1 MCRCCSM
8 RCRALVCW
16 SGAPRVATVGIPS
29 AGCCGRPWG
38 RRFASVSRPLH
49 GSCRRAWRP
58 LSSSSRNSIAC
69 RRRSST
75 AWPRRTGCPFLRCAS
90 RRRSTRGCGTT
101 CTRAS
106 RSCRGTS
113 TGICGRRRGCG
124 VRRGMPRAMCA
135 SELAARRL
143 PVNGLVV
150 AASAAGPS
158 RALLATALLLAGCSH
173 DLARS
178 RDILFVAQRPGGTDG
193 TYALH
198 LADLTTRRLIKA
210 DSATSRSLP
219 AWSPDTRSIAF
230 IREFDDH
237 SQLYVLDSVG
247 GTPRQLAASLDKFLA
262 WPDWSPDGASIL
274 FTAEFPDHRADVYVI
289 HTDGSRLRAVLQDS
303 TNYRC
308 PSWAPD
314 GRRFV
319 VSAYRA
325 GRSAI
330 RSVDVESGAA
340 HALLTSDTTYL
351 DCPQW
356 SPKGDAIVVTII
368 PGNTDMWKRDP
379 LEPWRSDLGIL
390 ELKSGQLRLLVG
402 GPGLNNYGHWSRDGH
417 WIVFQSNRHAAPR
430 IDSLPLRDR
439 FRSLEIY
446 IVRPDGSG
454 LRRLTT
460 NGYYDGHPSW

>member
-1 MCRCCSM
+1 MEHPANG
-8 RCRALVCW
+8 AL
-16 SGAPRVATVGIPS
+16 ALAVG
-29 AGCCGRPWG
+29 
-38 RRFASVSRPLH
+38 
-49 GSCRRAWRP
+49 
-58 LSSSSRNSIAC
+58 
-69 RRRSST
+69 
-75 AWPRRTGCPFLRCAS
+75 
-90 RRRSTRGCGTT
+90 
-101 CTRAS
+101 
-106 RSCRGTS
+106 
-113 TGICGRRRGCG
+113 
-124 VRRGMPRAMCA
+124 
-135 SELAARRL
+135 
-143 PVNGLVV
+143 
-150 AASAAGPS
+150 
-158 RALLATALLLAGCSH
+158 TALLLIACSD

-178 RDILFVAQRPGGTDG
+178 RDIIFVATRPGATED

-237 SQLYVLDSVG
+237 SALYVLDSVG

-379 LEPWRSDLGIL
+379 LEPWRTDLGIL
-390 ELKSGQLRLLVG
+390 DLKSGRLTLLVG

-446 IVRPDGSG
+446 IVRADGSD

-460 NGYYDGHPSW
+460 NEYFDGHPSW

>member
-1 MCRCCSM
+1 MEHPANG
-8 RCRALVCW
+8 AL
-16 SGAPRVATVGIPS
+16 ALAVG
-29 AGCCGRPWG
+29 
-38 RRFASVSRPLH
+38 
-49 GSCRRAWRP
+49 
-58 LSSSSRNSIAC
+58 
-69 RRRSST
+69 
-75 AWPRRTGCPFLRCAS
+75 
-90 RRRSTRGCGTT
+90 
-101 CTRAS
+101 
-106 RSCRGTS
+106 
-113 TGICGRRRGCG
+113 
-124 VRRGMPRAMCA
+124 
-135 SELAARRL
+135 
-143 PVNGLVV
+143 
-150 AASAAGPS
+150 
-158 RALLATALLLAGCSH
+158 TALLLIACSD

-178 RDILFVAQRPGGTDG
+178 RDIIFVATRPGATED

-330 RSVDVESGAA
+330 SAVDVESGAA

-356 SPKGDAIVVTII
+356 SPNGDAIVVTII
-368 PGNTDMWKRDP
+368 PGKTDMWKRDP
-379 LEPWRSDLGIL
+379 LEPWRTDLGIL
-390 ELKSGQLRLLVG
+390 DLKSGRLTLLVG

-417 WIVFQSNRHAAPR
+417 WIVFPSNRHAAPR

-446 IVRPDGSG
+446 IVRTDGSD

-460 NGYYDGHPSW
+460 NEYFDGHPSW

>member
-1 MCRCCSM
+1 MVNPANG
-8 RCRALVCW
+8 AL
-16 SGAPRVATVGIPS
+16 A
-29 AGCCGRPWG
+29 
-38 RRFASVSRPLH
+38 
-49 GSCRRAWRP
+49 
-58 LSSSSRNSIAC
+58 
-69 RRRSST
+69 
-75 AWPRRTGCPFLRCAS
+75 
-90 RRRSTRGCGTT
+90 
-101 CTRAS
+101 
-106 RSCRGTS
+106 
-113 TGICGRRRGCG
+113 
-124 VRRGMPRAMCA
+124 
-135 SELAARRL
+135 LAL
-143 PVNGLVV
+143 G
-150 AASAAGPS
+150 
-158 RALLATALLLAGCSH
+158 TALMLTACPD

-178 RDILFVAQRPGGTDG
+178 RDILFVATRPGGTED

-237 SQLYVLDSVG
+237 SQLYVLDTVG
-247 GTPRQLAASLDKFLA
+247 GAPRQLATHLDGFLA

-289 HTDGSRLRAVLQDS
+289 HNDGSRLRAVLQDS

-314 GRRFV
+314 GRRFA
-319 VSAYRA
+319 VSAWRA

-330 RSVDVESGAA
+330 RAVEVESGAVQT
-340 HALLTSDTTYL
+340 LLASDTSYL

-356 SPKGDAIVVTII
+356 SPNDDAIVLTII

-379 LEPWRSDLGIL
+379 LEPWRTDLGTL
-390 ELKSGQLRLLVG
+390 DLKSGQLTLLVG
-402 GPGLNNYGHWSRDGH
+402 GPGLNNYGRWSRDGR
-417 WIVFQSNRHAAPR
+417 WIVFQSNRHTAPR

-446 IVRPDGSG
+446 IVRPDGSD

-460 NGYYDGHPSW
+460 NEYYDGHPSW